1 MRPAPPEG
9 TYRPL
14 SEPLLSSRFT
24 PLRKLGSGG
33 FGAVFEVQ
41 DRARDQRVALK
52 KLVRVDPAAIYR
64 FKQEFRALAEVRH
77 PNLVRLHELFCDDGE
92 WYLTMDLVG
101 GVDLH
106 AWLRGSATTTAPPPR
121 MHTQQAVNAA
131 TMPMDEHTT
140 SPMGRPPPPTP
151 EAPVARAPW
160 RFDEAKVRAVFP
172 QIALGVQAL
181 HEARWLHR
189 DLKPS
194 NAMVTPDGTAVLL
207 DFGLV
212 ASTLSD
218 APPSLDHEVIG
229 TPTYMSPE
237 QACDGPITAAS
248 DWYAVGVMLYEAL
261 TGSAPFT
268 GSMFQVLHHKCTR
281 EPDDPRRTHA
291 GLPDDLVELCLALLS
306 LHPERRPSGPEVI
319 RRLSPE
325 RPVDDVTPSGVR
337 ELPFV
342 GRSRHLD
349 VLRTRLAEAE
359 SGRAAFV
366 EISGRSG
373 MGKSALARRFLSEL
387 AGKTGAVVLRGRC
400 HAHEAVPYKA
410 FDGVVDGLIRRL
422 HALGDERASVIPDDA
437 LSTLARLFPAF
448 ARLPREAPSDDVAP
462 PARDATEL
470 RRLAFAALQRGL
482 TRLAARGTVAI
493 VVDDLQWGDAD
504 SAALLIELLAP
515 PHAPPV
521 LFVACHRSEEAAHS
535 PMLRLLHDA
544 RARGA
549 LAEPCVVE
557 VGPLDD
563 DDALALARALLPEAP
578 EAAAQA
584 VVREA
589 GGNPL
594 FVQELARSVAS
605 GRAAEG
611 SLTLAAVLATRVSRL
626 PPDARTLLGVVALAG
641 HPLDERL
648 ARDAA
653 DLNALAF
660 DRALRALLATQLLRP
675 GGAGARSTLEA
686 THDAIRDAA
695 LVGLSPEALAALHR
709 SLARVLEVDPHTEP
723 DALALHLRALGEH
736 AEAQRLDELAGDRA
750 VDALAFDRA
759 AALFRRALTPD
770 APPHAGALR
779 VKLGD
784 ALAHAGLG
792 AEAARAYLLAAA
804 DATPSAALEL
814 ERRAAEQLLRSGH
827 VDEGVE
833 VIRSVLVALGMGF
846 PESAAAARAS
856 LDARRASLEAQGHT
870 FDEGAAVARDP
881 QALARLDVCWSVGN
895 GLGGVSPV
903 VGADFHARH
912 VELALQAGDVA
923 RVARALSW
931 GAMLAALEGGAGA
944 LRAEALAERAEAMA
958 ERAEHAHALGWSVAA
973 AAVTAFC
980 EGQWKRAAQL
990 CEYGAALFRE
1000 RCVDIAWE
1008 LGELEVRWHLP
1019 ARAYRGDLEL
1029 LADRAAQAARE
1040 AAARGDRYNLT
1051 NVRTTVLPFVHL
1063 AHDQPAEARRTVNE
1077 AVATWSSS
1085 GFHLQHA
1092 NAGLA
1097 LAQVDL
1103 YEADPVRAH
1112 AGLTALRRALDAALF
1127 MGMLTVRAPW
1137 HHLRG
1142 VAAVGAAARARGPAR
1157 RALLRDA
1164 IRSARALRAEGRA
1177 WTEGLALCVAG
1188 GVLRV
1193 RGDAARAAEA
1203 WRRAAETLASTEMAL
1218 HALAARRASAR
1229 AAGDG
1234 AAVVAIEGAMAGHGV
1249 SAPARWGALVVPEL

>member
-1 MRPAPPEG
+1 MP
-9 TYRPL
+9 
-14 SEPLLSSRFT
+14 EPLLSSRFS
-24 PLRKLGSGG
+24 LIRKLGSGG
-33 FGAVFEVQ
+33 FGAVFEVH

-92 WYLTMDLVG
+92 WYLTMDLVA
-101 GVDLH
+101 GVDLN
-106 AWLRGSATTTAPPPR
+106 AWLRDPTASMPPPPPA
-121 MHTQQAVNAA
+121 HDDHPANAA
-131 TMPMDEHTT
+131 TMPLDEYIT
-140 SPMGRPPPPTP
+140 SPVPFEPA
-151 EAPVARAPW
+151 APITLAPRAPW
-160 RFDEAKVRAVFP
+160 RFDDARVRAVFP

-194 NAMVTPDGTAVLL
+194 NAIITPDGTAVLL

-218 APPSLDHEVIG
+218 APPSLDHEVLG

-237 QACDGPITAAS
+237 QACDGPVTAAS
-248 DWYAVGVMLYEAL
+248 DWYAVGVMLHEAL
-261 TGSAPFT
+261 TGAAPFT

-281 EPDDPRRTHA
+281 EADDPRRLHPN
-291 GLPDDLVELCLALLS
+291 LPSDLVELCLALLS
-306 LHPERRPSGPEVI
+306 LHPERRPSGPEVL

-325 RPVDDVTPSGVR
+325 RPGADTAPSGVK

-342 GRSRHLD
+342 GRSRHLEL
-349 VLRTRLAEAE
+349 LRAKLAEAE
-359 SGRAAFV
+359 SGRPAFV

-373 MGKSALARRFLSEL
+373 MGKSALARRFLSEVV
-387 AGKTGAVVLRGRC
+387 ASPNATVLRGRC

-410 FDGVVDGLIRRL
+410 FDGVVEGLVRKL
-422 HALGDERASVIPDDA
+422 HALGPDRAAVIPDDA
-437 LSTLARLFPAF
+437 LTTLARLFPSF
-448 ARLPREAPSDDVAP
+448 ARLPREGVGGEAP
-462 PARDATEL
+462 PARDASEL

-504 SAALLIELLAP
+504 SAALLVELLAP
-515 PHAPPV
+515 PLAPPV
-521 LFVACHRSEEAAHS
+521 LFVACHRSEEAAAS
-535 PMLRLLHDA
+535 PMLRLLRDA

-549 LAEPCVVE
+549 LAEPTVVE

-563 DDALALARALLPEAP
+563 DDAFDLARALLPEAP
-578 EAAAQA
+578 EADARA

-605 GRAAEG
+605 GRTADG
-611 SLTLAAVLATRVSRL
+611 SLTLADVLAVRVGRL
-626 PPDARTLLGVVALAG
+626 PPDARKLLGVVALAG
-641 HPLDERL
+641 HPLDEKL
-648 ARDAA
+648 ARSAA
-653 DLNALAF
+653 DLNPVAF
-660 DRALRALLATQLLRP
+660 DRALRALLTTQLLRP

-695 LVGLSPEALAALHR
+695 LVGLPPEALAALHR

-750 VDALAFDRA
+750 ADALAFDRA

-770 APPHAGALR
+770 APPHAAALR

-792 AEAARAYLLAAA
+792 TEAAHAYLLAAA
-804 DATPSAALEL
+804 DVPHQTAMEL

-827 VDEGVE
+827 IDEGVE
-833 VIRSVLVALGMGF
+833 VIRSVLYALGMGF
-846 PESAAAARAS
+846 PASPEEARRS
-856 LDARRASLEAQGHT
+856 LDERRAALDAHGHA
-870 FDEGAAVARDP
+870 FDERAAVADDP

-895 GLGGVSPV
+895 GLGGVSPI

-912 VELALQAGDVA
+912 VELALRSGDVA
-923 RVARALSW
+923 RVARALAW
-931 GAMLAALEGGAGA
+931 GAILAAMEGGDGA
-944 LRAEALAERAEAMA
+944 RRAEALAEQAEAMA

-980 EGQWKRAAQL
+980 EGQWRRASQL

-1019 ARAYRGDLEL
+1019 ARAYRGEL
-1029 LADRAAQAARE
+1029 DVLADRAAQAARE

-1051 NVRTTVLPFVHL
+1051 NVRTALLPLVHL
-1063 AHDQPAEARRTVNE
+1063 AHDQPAEARRS
-1077 AVATWSSS
+1077 VAEGLAAWSSS

-1092 NAGLA
+1092 NAALSLA
-1097 LAQVDL
+1097 LVNL
-1103 YEADPVRAH
+1103 YEGDAARAH
-1112 AGLTALRRALDAALF
+1112 AGLTALRRSLDAAQF

-1137 HHLRG
+1137 HHRRG
-1142 VAAVGAAARARGPAR
+1142 VAAVAAAAATTGPAR
-1157 RALLRDA
+1157 QALLRDA
-1164 IRSARALRAEGRA
+1164 IRSARALRAEGRE

-1188 GVLRV
+1188 GVHRV
-1193 RGDAARAAEA
+1193 RGENRRATEA
-1203 WRRAAETLASTEMAL
+1203 WRRAEQTLGGAEMAL
-1218 HALAARRASAR
+1218 HALAARRAVAR
-1229 AAGDG
+1229 VERDEAGTAA
-1234 AAVVAIEGAMAGHGV
+1234 AEQAMAGRGV
-1249 SAPARWGALVVPEL
+1249 AAPARWGALVIPEP

>member
-1 MRPAPPEG
+1 M
-9 TYRPL
+9 

-24 PLRKLGSGG
+24 VLRKLGSGG

-41 DRARDQRVALK
+41 DRAREQRVALK

-92 WYLTMDLVG
+92 WYLTMDLVN

-106 AWLRGSATTTAPPPR
+106 AWLRGPSSTPPPR
-121 MHTQQAVNAA
+121 LPTMHPANAA
-131 TMPMDEHTT
+131 TMPIDEHTT
-140 SPMGRPPPPTP
+140 SPLNHLPAGPMTLVPKP
-151 EAPVARAPW
+151 PW
-160 RFDEAKVRAVFP
+160 RFDEARVRAVFP

-194 NAMVTPDGTAVLL
+194 NAMVTADGTAVLL

-281 EPDDPRRTHA
+281 EVDDPRPLHP
-291 GLPDDLVELCLALLS
+291 GLPDDLVELCLAMLS
-306 LHPERRPSGPEVI
+306 LHPERRPSGPEVL
-319 RRLSPE
+319 RRLLPE
-325 RPVDDVTPSGVR
+325 RPTEDVTPSGVR

-349 VLRTRLAEAE
+349 VLRARLAEAE
-359 SGRAAFV
+359 SGRPAFV

-387 AGKTGAVVLRGRC
+387 VNRPGAVVLRGRC

-410 FDGVVDGLIRRL
+410 FDGVVDGLTRRL
-422 HALGDERASVIPDDA
+422 LALGDERASVIPDDA
-437 LSTLARLFPAF
+437 LSTLARLFPSLS
-448 ARLPREAPSDDVAP
+448 RLPRESSLNEAP
-462 PARDATEL
+462 PARDAAEL
-470 RRLAFAALQRGL
+470 RRLAFAALQRAL

-535 PMLRLLHDA
+535 PMLRLLRDA

-549 LAEPCVVE
+549 LAEPTVVE

-563 DDALALARALLPEAP
+563 DDAFDLARALLPEAP
-578 EAAAQA
+578 EAAARA

-594 FVQELARSVAS
+594 FVQELARSMAG
-605 GRAAEG
+605 GRTSDGA
-611 SLTLAAVLATRVSRL
+611 LTLAGVLATRVGRL

-695 LVGLSPEALAALHR
+695 LVGLSPETLAALHR

-804 DATPSAALEL
+804 DMSPSAALEL

-833 VIRSVLVALGMGF
+833 VIRSVLLALGMVF
-846 PESAAAARAS
+846 PESSEAARAS
-856 LDARRASLEAQGHT
+856 LDARRASLDEQGHT
-870 FDEGAAVARDP
+870 FDERAAVARDP

-895 GLGGVSPV
+895 GLGGVSPI

-931 GAMLAALEGGAGA
+931 GAMLAAMEGGTGA
-944 LRAEALAERAEAMA
+944 LRADALAEQAESMA
-958 ERAEHAHALGWSVAA
+958 ERAEHSHALGWSVAA

-980 EGQWKRAAQL
+980 EGQWRRAAQL

-1019 ARAYRGDLEL
+1019 ARAYRGELQL

-1051 NVRTTVLPFVHL
+1051 NVRTTVLPLVHL
-1063 AHDQPAEARRTVNE
+1063 SHDQPAEARRMVTE
-1077 AVATWSSS
+1077 TIATWSTS

-1092 NAGLA
+1092 NAALA
-1097 LAQVDL
+1097 LAQVAI
-1103 YEADPVRAH
+1103 YEGDAARATSE
-1112 AGLTALRRALDAALF
+1112 LTALRRSLDAALF
-1127 MGMLTVRAPW
+1127 MGMLVVRAPW

-1142 VAAVGAAARARGPAR
+1142 VAAVAASAGVTGPAR
-1157 RALLRDA
+1157 RALLREA
-1164 IRSARALRAEGRA
+1164 VRSARALRAEGRE

-1188 GVLRV
+1188 GVHLA
-1193 RGDAARAAEA
+1193 RGETARAIAA
-1203 WRRAAETLASTEMAL
+1203 WQRAAETLTGTEMAL
-1218 HALAARRASAR
+1218 HALAARRAGAR
-1229 AAGDG
+1229 AAGDVS
-1234 AAVVAIEGAMAGHGV
+1234 AVADIEQAMAACGV
-1249 SAPARWGALVVPEL
+1249 AAPARWGALVVPEL

>member
-1 MRPAPPEG
+1 M
-9 TYRPL
+9 

-24 PLRKLGSGG
+24 LLRKLGSGG

-41 DRARDQRVALK
+41 DRAREQRVALK

-92 WYLTMDLVG
+92 WYLTMDLVN

-106 AWLRGSATTTAPPPR
+106 AWLRGPSSIPPPPLPTL
-121 MHTQQAVNAA
+121 HPANAA
-131 TMPMDEHTT
+131 TMPIDEHTT
-140 SPMGRPPPPTP
+140 SPLARQHAGPTTLVP
-151 EAPVARAPW
+151 KAPW
-160 RFDEAKVRAVFP
+160 RFDEARVRAVFP

-194 NAMVTPDGTAVLL
+194 NAMVTADGTAVLL

-281 EPDDPRRTHA
+281 EVDDPRPQHP
-291 GLPDDLVELCLALLS
+291 GLPDDLVELCLAMLS
-306 LHPERRPSGPEVI
+306 LHPERRPSGAEVL
-319 RRLSPE
+319 RRLLPE
-325 RPVDDVTPSGVR
+325 RPSEDVTPSGVR

-349 VLRTRLAEAE
+349 VLRGRLAEAE
-359 SGRAAFV
+359 AGRPTFV

-387 AGKTGAVVLRGRC
+387 VGKPGAVVLRGRC

-410 FDGVVDGLIRRL
+410 FDGVVDGLTRRL
-422 HALGDERASVIPDDA
+422 LALGDERASVIPDDA
-437 LSTLARLFPAF
+437 LSTLARLFPSLS
-448 ARLPREAPSDDVAP
+448 RLPRESRDEAP
-462 PARDATEL
+462 PARDAAVL

-535 PMLRLLHDA
+535 PMLRLLRDA

-549 LAEPCVVE
+549 LAEPTVVE

-563 DDALALARALLPEAP
+563 DDAFDLARALLPESP
-578 EAAAQA
+578 EAAARA

-594 FVQELARSVAS
+594 FVQELARSMAG
-605 GRAAEG
+605 GRTSDGA
-611 SLTLAAVLATRVSRL
+611 LTLAGVLATRVGRL

-695 LVGLSPEALAALHR
+695 LVGLSPETLAALHR

-804 DATPSAALEL
+804 DMSPSAALEL

-846 PESAAAARAS
+846 PESPAAARAS
-856 LDARRASLEAQGHT
+856 LDARRASLDEQGHT
-870 FDEGAAVARDP
+870 FDERAAVARDP

-931 GAMLAALEGGAGA
+931 GAMLAAMEGGAGA
-944 LRAEALAERAEAMA
+944 LRAEALAEQAEAMA
-958 ERAEHAHALGWSVAA
+958 ERAEHSHALGWSVAA

-980 EGQWKRAAQL
+980 EGQWRRASQL

-1019 ARAYRGDLEL
+1019 ARAYRGELHL

-1051 NVRTTVLPFVHL
+1051 NVRTTVLPLVHL
-1063 AHDQPAEARRTVNE
+1063 ANDQPAEARRMVAE
-1077 AVATWSSS
+1077 AIGTWSTS

-1092 NAGLA
+1092 NAA
-1097 LAQVDL
+1097 LAFAQVSL
-1103 YEADPVRAH
+1103 YERDATRAH
-1112 AGLTALRRALDAALF
+1112 TELTALRRSLDTALF
-1127 MGMLTVRAPW
+1127 MGMLVVRAPW

-1142 VAAVGAAARARGPAR
+1142 VAAVAATAGVTGRAR
-1157 RALLRDA
+1157 RALLREA
-1164 IRSARALRAEGRA
+1164 VRSARALRAEGRG

-1188 GVLRV
+1188 GVHLA
-1193 RGDAARAAEA
+1193 RGETARAIAA
-1203 WRRAAETLASTEMAL
+1203 WQRAAETLSATEMAL
-1218 HALAARRASAR
+1218 HALAARRAGAK
-1229 AAGDG
+1229 AAGDVS
-1234 AAVVAIEGAMAGHGV
+1234 AVADIEQAMAACGV
-1249 SAPARWGALVVPEL
+1249 AAPARWGALVVPEL